1 MDFSNYEEVAN
12 AIGKYDRNLGMTFYN
27 LPTEISNAFS
37 TIKESKYSCAK
48 DKLNELAEK
57 TALEALLILRGNER
71 DLSEEKCEELLA
83 KWQAIPE
90 EKTEENS
97 EAYEAYENENDNY
110 DDLKAEYDELE
121 SYIDAQMFEAFY
133 H

>member
-1 MDFSNYEEVAN
+1 MDYSNYEEVAN
-12 AIGKYDRNLGMTFYN
+12 AIGKYDRNLGMAFYN
-27 LPTEISNAFS
+27 LPTEIGNAFS

-57 TALEALLILRGNER
+57 TALEALLILRGNKR
-71 DLSEEKCEELLA
+71 DLSEEKCDELLA
-83 KWQAIPE
+83 KWQAIPD
-90 EKTEENS
+90 EKTEEKS
-97 EAYEAYENENDNY
+97 EAYEAYENENDNH

-121 SYIDAQMFEAFY
+121 SYIDAQMFEEFY

>member
-1 MDFSNYEEVAN
+1 MDYSNYDEVAN
-12 AIGKYDRNLGMTFYN
+12 AIGKYDRNLGMAFYN
-27 LPTEISNAFS
+27 LPTEIGNAFS

-48 DKLNELAEK
+48 DKLNELTEK
-57 TALEALLILRGNER
+57 TALETLLILRGNER
-71 DLSEEKCEELLA
+71 DLSEEKCNELLA

-97 EAYEAYENENDNY
+97 EAYEAYENENDNH

-121 SYIDAQMFEAFY
+121 SYIDAQMFEEFY

>member
-83 KWQAIPE
+83 KWQAIPD
-90 EKTEENS
+90 EKTEEKS
-97 EAYEAYENENDNY
+97 EAYEAYENENDNH
-110 DDLKAEYDELE
+110 DDLEAEYDELE
-121 SYIDAQMFEAFY
+121 SYIDAQMFEEFY